1 VLRDLILN
9 WSVEEASFMIF
20 RRAFIPYGGYWS
32 TPFCRWQGSLAH
44 LHAIPFAAEIATRA
58 LEDRD
63 IPPRVF
69 DSLYFGLT
77 VPQRHSFYGG
87 PWLAGLI
94 GAETIAAPMIGQAC
108 ATAAR
113 LMALTGCELETCA
126 AAGEERVILTITAD
140 RCSNGPHIYYP
151 NPMGPG
157 GTGDT
162 EDWVLDNFG
171 FDPFPGN
178 AMIDTA
184 ENVAREVGITR
195 EEQDEMTLLRH
206 QQYGA
211 AIEDDSAFL
220 RRFMVMPIEVKDAR
234 GRKIL
239 ATVDGDEG
247 VFPTTAEGLARLK
260 PLQQGGT
267 VTYGTQTH
275 PADGNC
281 GIIVTTRERAR
292 ALSRDP
298 KVEIQLLSY
307 GEARAKKGYMAMA
320 VVPAARQALSRA
332 GISVED
338 LKVIKT
344 HNPFAVNDIYFCREM
359 GVEPEAMNN
368 YGSSLIYGHAQGPTG
383 HRLIIEVIEELVVL
397 GGGYG
402 LFVGCAAG
410 DSGAGVVVQV
420 ST

>member
-1 VLRDLILN
+1 MY
-9 WSVEEASFMIF
+9 FQK
-20 RRAFIPYGGYWS
+20 AFIPYRGYWS

-44 LHAIPFAAEIATRA
+44 LHAIPFAAGIAERA
-58 LEDRD
+58 LEERG
-63 IPPRVF
+63 ISSQVF
-69 DSLYFGLT
+69 DSLYLGIT
-77 VPQRHSFYGG
+77 VPQMHSFYGG
-87 PWLAGLI
+87 PWLSGLI
-94 GAETIAAPMIGQAC
+94 GAEAITGPMIGQAC
-108 ATAAR
+108 ATGAR
-113 LMALTGCELETCA
+113 LMALAGCEVEACA
-126 AAGEERVILTITAD
+126 RAEEERVLLTITAD
-140 RCSNGPHIYYP
+140 RCSNGPHTYYP

-171 FDPFPGN
+171 HDPFARN

-206 QQYGA
+206 RQYGD
-211 AIEDDSAFL
+211 AIKDDKSFL

-267 VTYGTQTH
+267 VTFGTQTH
-275 PADGNC
+275 PADGSC
-281 GIIVTTRERAR
+281 GVIVTTRERAR
-292 ALSRDP
+292 GMSHDSN
-298 KVEIQLLSY
+298 VEIQLLSY
-307 GEARAKKGYMAMA
+307 GEARAKRGYMAMA

-338 LKVIKT
+338 VKVIKT
-344 HNPFAVNDIYFCREM
+344 HNPFAVNDIYCCREM
-359 GVEPEAMNN
+359 GVKPEAMNS

-383 HRLIIEVIEELVVL
+383 HRLIIEVIEELVMV

-402 LFVGCAAG
+402 MFVGCAAG
-410 DSGAGVVVQV
+410 DTSAGVVVKV
-420 ST
+420 TV